1 MPDIPYNE
9 RIKAA
14 HKRGHLFAHMFEDSL
29 EEYGLEGGIFPLKNL
44 FDVMARKTGAR
55 YKNAYSHDFPVNK
68 QFGIAGLIA
77 TALHQKYPVPLFTEM
92 SNVGLLMDTAK
103 PVLVHVS
110 DGHTLIRDNAIN
122 YIKHDNWTSVEGLQG
137 LPEGSQGVFRIDWEE
152 EKWPVLGESALD
164 ALWHQIGKMGW
175 DGYINSLHE
184 PKRPGMNEVNV
195 AADLK
200 DICGIVVCRSGEEEK
215 DAASLRAAVQL
226 KRDLV
231 SQYSDFIGISLPIMS
246 YDLSRHQASEIM
258 LEPLTPRQIDAILD
272 IQTQTIR

>member
-137 LPEGSQGVFRIDWEE
+137 LPEGSQGVFRIDWE
-152 EKWPVLGESALD
+152 
-164 ALWHQIGKMGW
+164 
-175 DGYINSLHE
+175 
-184 PKRPGMNEVNV
+184 VNV